1 MTGICTTLEPHN
13 YERRS
18 TFGDPYLFCVVCGGT
33 APLSA
38 GHSMDGARTSAE
50 SRTQTETETETG
62 RSTSSQ
68 TDALGRGRQSTAE
81 LRDIHPLDALAVTVA
96 WIRPDWNITLLRAV
110 LARCNGSHHELAER
124 ALRVALDPDART
136 PAAIENAGPI
146 RRANVAQTY
155 PGVDE
160 ALNPELD
167 PHGFPVG
174 ACPVCRKGAA

>member
-1 MTGICTTLEPHN
+1 MMRESAARCESCHGTETACDLPGCPGETPSVTR
-13 YERRS
+13 YERS
-18 TFGDPYLFCVVCGGT
+18 TNAVSNA
-33 APLSA
+33 AP
-38 GHSMDGARTSAE
+38 HHT
-50 SRTQTETETETG
+50 TPHHTTKN
-62 RSTSSQ
+62 TSSR
-68 TDALGRGRQSTAE
+68 TDALGGGKQTTAA

-146 RRANVAQTY
+146 RRTNVAQTY
-155 PGVDE
+155 PTVDE
-160 ALNPELD
+160 ALNPDLD
-167 PHGFPVG
+167 GHGFPVG